1 MKRLR
6 DYDSMERDGLS
17 PFAAYARHR
26 QAGRQRLE
34 SLAAVRRDFDLS
46 LAEAKEV
53 MIIAEGSA
61 DSLWDH
67 QEKLAELIED
77 ELADLGALDD

>member
-6 DYDSMERDGLS
+6 DYNSMERDGLS
-17 PFAAYARHR
+17 PFAVYARHR

-34 SLAAVRRDFDLS
+34 SLAAVRREFGLS

-53 MIIAEGSA
+53 MMIAEGSA
-61 DSLWDH
+61 DSLWGY
-67 QEKLAELIED
+67 QEKLAELIEE
-77 ELADLGALDD
+77 ELADLDD

>member
-6 DYDSMERDGLS
+6 DYDSMQRDGLS
-17 PFAAYARHR
+17 PFTAYERHR

-34 SLAAVRRDFDLS
+34 SMAAVKLDFELS

-77 ELADLGALDD
+77 ELANLDDLDD